1 MMNVVMVV
9 AAALRIIITIMITMM
24 RMKTAADVAEEDADA
39 TTDLHSYWP

>member
-9 AAALRIIITIMITMM
+9 AVEARIIITIMITMM

-39 TTDLHSYWP
+39 TTDLYFEWP